1 MKLIHCAD
9 LHLDARMESGLSKE
23 KAIERR
29 LELLRTF
36 TRMVEQAEKD
46 SVEAILLCG
55 DLFDARTISSR
66 ARNCVLDAI
75 SLHPQIIFYYL
86 QGNHDQN
93 GFLNEL
99 SNLPENLRV
108 FGSDWTSYEQGEVTI
123 TGAEFSEKTSEDLL
137 ERLTLREDKINIV
150 MLHAMATEYGS
161 QETGEGISLR
171 ALRGKHITYLALG
184 HIHGFRMERLD
195 EEGVWCYCGCLEGR
209 GFDECGEKGYVE
221 LTVDSGKIIPWFV
234 PFAQRLFHKV
244 LVDITGLWT
253 QEEIQRSV
261 CEALTGIS
269 KQDMVK
275 VVLTG
280 RVDIEA
286 EKDINWIQKWL
297 EEDYYLL
304 RIKDETTLAFSP
316 EDYQYDVSLKGE
328 FVRLVLASELSENEK
343 EEVLRKGLCA
353 VMLAGKG

>member
-9 LHLDARMESGLSKE
+9 LHLDARMESGLPRE
-23 KAIERR
+23 KAMERR

-36 TRMVEQAEKD
+36 TRMVEKAEED
-46 SVEAILLCG
+46 NVEAILLCG

-75 SLHPQIIFYYL
+75 SLHPRIVFYYL

-93 GFLNEL
+93 SFLSEF

-108 FGSDWTSYEQGEVTI
+108 FGADWTSYEQGEVTI
-123 TGAEFSEKTSEDLL
+123 TGAELSEDTSEDLL
-137 ERLTLREDKINIV
+137 ERLALREDRLNIV
-150 MLHAMATEYGS
+150 MLHAMVTEYGS
-161 QETGEGISLR
+161 REFEEGISLR
-171 ALRGKHITYLALG
+171 ALRGKHIAYLALG
-184 HIHGFRMERLD
+184 HIHSFRLEQLD

-221 LTVDSGKIIPWFV
+221 LTVDSGEIVPRFV
-234 PFAQRLFHKV
+234 PFAQRFFHEV
-244 LVDITGLWT
+244 SVDITGLLT
-253 QEEIQRSV
+253 QEEIQRSI
-261 CEALTGIS
+261 CEALMGIP

-280 RVDIEA
+280 SVSIEA
-286 EKDINWIQKWL
+286 EKDISWMQKWL

-304 RIKDETTLAFSP
+304 RIRDETTIAFSP

-328 FVRLVLASELSENEK
+328 FVRLVLASELSEGEK
-343 EEVLRKGLCA
+343 EEVLQKGLCA